1 LAQQAATRTQQEPAV
16 RAVAQ
21 SLAQFFPG
29 AVPLRLPVQVCAG
42 GVEEQT
48 VIEFGTANEVMFAS
62 TLPLE
67 FSERV
72 TITNSDSSLTATAE
86 IVALQLCEGRAAVA
100 ARFVE
105 PVANW
110 IVKA

>member
-1 LAQQAATRTQQEPAV
+1 MSQQAATRTQQEPAFRPV
-16 RAVAQ
+16 TQ

-29 AVPLRLPVQVCAG
+29 AVPLRLPVRVRAG
-42 GVEEQT
+42 GAEEQT
-48 VIEFGTANEVMFAS
+48 VIEFGTADEVMFAS

-67 FSERV
+67 FSARV
-72 TITNSDSSLTATAE
+72 TITNSDASLTATAE
-86 IVALQLCEGRAAVA
+86 VVAMQFCEGRAAVA

-105 PVANW
+105 RVANW